1 MEALRKELAESR
13 SSAVSHASS
22 PVVSPNQLPA
32 DHDHGFMSSGVSV
45 SSEISGM
52 DEASSEGMGSPIM
65 IGGPGKELNMKD
77 GFKLDVVPDSDESK
91 KDR

>member
-1 MEALRKELAESR
+1 
-13 SSAVSHASS
+13 
-22 PVVSPNQLPA
+22 
-32 DHDHGFMSSGVSV
+32 MSSGVSV

-65 IGGPGKELNMKD
+65 IGGPGKELDMKE